1 MGKFEKKVPFW
12 KRMTKVLSD
21 IFVWPMRAIFLHLLG
36 AGILA
41 LLGITNALETEYP
54 YLVMLAGGVVIL
66 IILGILSAGIKA
78 FHKKKNKMK

>member
-36 AGILA
+36 AGVLA

-66 IILGILSAGIKA
+66 IILGFSLRASKLFTKRRIR
-78 FHKKKNKMK
+78 